1 MTRATAAMLSEA
13 EFMVTAFSHQY
24 ARRFPGVRKD
34 DLAQEGRRVVLELA
48 QRFDPTR
55 GSAFSTYCYYR
66 LLGALLD
73 YAKKEVQAPLA
84 VFASVT
90 ASRDEEAE
98 SAETLQLDPDPPEQ
112 VLHETLQGRIAA
124 FVAAQE
130 LAGSAPSAEEVHR
143 KASRSERVRAAVASL
158 PEEES
163 TFVRLFYED
172 ELTLEQVASATGS
185 SKRHVS
191 RVHQRV
197 KKKLTSRLF
206 EAAE

>member
-1 MTRATAAMLSEA
+1 MTRATAALLSEA

-48 QRFDPTR
+48 QRYDPTR
-55 GSAFSTYCYYR
+55 GSAFSTFCYYR

-73 YAKKEVQAPLA
+73 YAKKETQSPLA
-84 VFASVT
+84 VFASVC
-90 ASRDEEAE
+90 ASRDEDPE
-98 SAETLQLDPDPPEQ
+98 SAEKLNLDTDPEQ
-112 VLHETLQGRIAA
+112 IVQETLQGRIAA

-130 LAGSAPSAEEVHR
+130 LAGSAPSAEEEHR
-143 KASRSERVRAAVASL
+143 KASRGARVRAAVASL

-172 ELTLEQVASATGS
+172 ELTLEEIASRMGG
-185 SKRHVS
+185 SKRHAS

-197 KKKLTSRLF
+197 KEKLSRRLF